1 MKVMGATRRGVPK
14 LDGLTKKV
22 KTVLM
27 QHDSA
32 YVPDKQIHRWE
43 GEGGAQCPAQA
54 AAET

>member
-1 MKVMGATRRGVPK
+1 MKVMEATRRGVPK
-14 LDGLTKKV
+14 LDGLTEKV
-22 KTVLM
+22 KSVLM